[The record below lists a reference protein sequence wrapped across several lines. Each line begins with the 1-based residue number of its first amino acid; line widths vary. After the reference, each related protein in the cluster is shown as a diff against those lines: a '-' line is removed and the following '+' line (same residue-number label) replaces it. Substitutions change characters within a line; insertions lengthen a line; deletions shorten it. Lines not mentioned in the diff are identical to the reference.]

1 MYKTSKVVFSPRVRK
16 SPYFNSTMKY
26 GAKAFSVYNHMYM
39 PVSYDGP
46 VEDYKKLL
54 NGVQLWDV
62 GVERQVQ
69 IKGPDA
75 EALSQFLTP
84 RNIKKCSVGQA
95 MYTPLTDFQGGLLND
110 PVMLKIDEDCYW
122 FSVSDGDLILWVQ
135 GIAAGYKFD
144 VDVVEPDV
152 SPLQAQGPNA
162 TKLMS
167 KVFGDWVNDLA
178 FYRFKEITH
187 KGIPMVIA
195 RMGYSKELCYEI
207 FLQDHSKG
215 DELWEILW
223 KAGQDL
229 NISPGSPN
237 IILRLEG
244 GIVSYLADID
254 RSNNP
259 YEVGFDSLIDLD
271 QEDDFIGK
279 DALREISLK
288 GPEKK
293 LVGAEIQ
300 GDPITVFNEESWPV
314 LIDGQNVGS
323 MNAVVYS
330 PRLNKNICYVILDIE
345 HAKTGQEISIFS
357 PEKEFIATT
366 VDIPWLNRVRD

>member
-1 MYKTSKVVFSPRVRK
+1 MYKTTKLVFSPRVRK
-16 SPYFNSTMKY
+16 SPYFNSTLKY

-46 VEDYKKLL
+46 AEDYKKLL

-84 RNIKKCSVGQA
+84 RNIKKCAIGQA
-95 MYTPLTDFQGGLLND
+95 MYTPLVDVKGGLIND

-122 FSVSDGDLILWVQ
+122 FSVSDGDLLLWVQ

-152 SPLQAQGPNA
+152 SPLQVQGPNS
-162 TKLMS
+162 TKLMA
-167 KVFGDWVNDLA
+167 KVFGDWVNDLG
-178 FYRFKEITH
+178 FYRFKKVNHE
-187 KGIPMVIA
+187 GIPMVIA
-195 RMGYSKELCYEI
+195 RMGYSKELCYEL

-215 DELWEILW
+215 DELWEMLW
-223 KAGQDL
+223 QAGQDL

-254 RSNNP
+254 RTNNP
-259 YEVGFDSLIDLD
+259 YEVGLDWMVNLD

-288 GPEKK
+288 GPQKK
-293 LVGAEIQ
+293 LLGAEIQ
-300 GDPITVFNEESWPV
+300 GDPITVFNEDPWPV
-314 LIDGQNVGS
+314 LIDGQNVGF

-330 PRLNKNICYVILDIE
+330 PRLNKNISYVILDIE
-345 HAKTGQEISIFS
+345 HAKIGQEITISS
-357 PEKEFIATT
+357 PERELTAIT
-366 VDIPWLNRVRD
+366 VEIPWLNRA